1 MVNIMKSIFKPVFLL
16 FVAVFT
22 LAGCSDNNPTE
33 GKEYTIIPTPMA
45 DAPAVVEI
53 FSLSCDHCRS
63 MESMIPAIE
72 AMTKIDTAKIHVTFN
87 ESAQRSAYIYYT
99 AAIQSN
105 GKPSE
110 EMMQDLFAYVQDGPS
125 DLTPEQTKEA
135 LITLFKKY
143 QLKSP
148 IDLDEA
154 QHEAVYQQM
163 VTAETFVNNTQL
175 ASVPAFL
182 VKGKYLINSS
192 AHETLEDLAATIVY
206 LNKFSD

>member
-1 MVNIMKSIFKPVFLL
+1 MVNIMKSIFKPAFLL
-16 FVAVFT
+16 FVVVVT

-33 GKEYTIIPTPMA
+33 GKEYTVIPTPIA

-72 AMTKIDTAKIHVTFN
+72 ALTKIETAKTHVTFN
-87 ESAQRSAYIYYT
+87 ESAQRSAYIFYT

-105 GKPSE
+105 GKPNE
-110 EMMQDLFAYVQDGPS
+110 EMMQDLFAYVQEGPS

-135 LITLFKKY
+135 LIVLFKKY
-143 QLKSP
+143 QQKSP
-148 IDLDEA
+148 IDLDKA
-154 QHEAVYQQM
+154 QHEAVYQKM
-163 VTAETFVNNTQL
+163 VAAEILVSNTQL

-182 VKGKYLINSS
+182 VKGKYLVNSRS
-192 AHETLEDLAATIVY
+192 HETLEDLAATIVY
-206 LNKFSD
+206 LNKLSE